1 MTCPE
6 SVGGHGGALGHTC
19 WFRMS
24 VVLGWGPAE
33 GDLCAP
39 SAAREPLLEHAPPR
53 TAEQE
58 KQTSLGLALLACS
71 SGMSQDPL
79 LSP

>member
-1 MTCPE
+1 M
-6 SVGGHGGALGHTC
+6 
-19 WFRMS
+19 
-24 VVLGWGPAE
+24 LGWAPAK

-58 KQTSLGLALLACS
+58 KQTFLGLALLTCS
-71 SGMSQDPL
+71 SGMSQDPP